1 VNCSEEKGK
10 ERISGK
16 NKKVEEHENEEK
28 GTQRRKRWEEKGK
41 GSFPFLKLWENKKQ
55 SNSEHK

>member
-28 GTQRRKRWEEKGK
+28 GK